1 MNIPSPDGKKW
12 QREVL
17 KRTIRNP
24 HYIGK
29 VVYNHRPKTTIIENG
44 EIKSITITTK
54 QGLKKLKAKMGNK
67 MNEGMIAP
75 YKKVLDRAKKQTV
88 Q

>member
-1 MNIPSPDGKKW
+1 
-12 QREVL
+12 
-17 KRTIRNP
+17 
-24 HYIGK
+24 
-29 VVYNHRPKTTIIENG
+29 
-44 EIKSITITTK
+44 
-54 QGLKKLKAKMGNK
+54 MGNK